1 MFPRRRIPL
10 AGGLVLAAAIAAASA
25 SLHAQ
30 DTAPANAPEL
40 AVLALLDA
48 SEPVTYFIATGVPGS
63 QFQATDPE
71 LAGWALAAWAE
82 HTDGALQFVP
92 APEASAMLR
101 IYWVPANFGQYGEMR
116 PIVVDGK
123 RGAELYIR
131 PDTDALGGAIAA
143 RARDDALYRETIV
156 YLTCL
161 HELGHAL
168 GLSHT
173 AAFDDIM
180 FFFGYGGDIV
190 EYFDRYRR
198 ALRSRDDIADNAG
211 LSADD
216 VATLRA
222 LYGVR

>member
-1 MFPRRRIPL
+1 M
-10 AGGLVLAAAIAAASA
+10 ALAAAIVTTSVN
-25 SLHAQ
+25 LHAQ
-30 DTAPANAPEL
+30 DTTPASAPEL
-40 AVLALLDA
+40 ALLAPLDA

-63 QFQATDPE
+63 QYRATDAE
-71 LAGWALAAWAE
+71 LARWALAAWSGR
-82 HTDGALQFVP
+82 TDGALQFVP
-92 APEASAMLR
+92 APEDSAMLR

-180 FFFGYGGDIV
+180 YFFGYGGDIV

-198 ALRSRDDIADNAG
+198 VLQSRDDIAGQAG
-211 LSADD
+211 LSAGD

-222 LYGVR
+222 LYGLR

>member
-1 MFPRRRIPL
+1 MRL
-10 AGGLVLAAAIAAASA
+10 GGGVALVFAIATPGA
-25 SLHAQ
+25 SLSAQ
-30 DTAPANAPEL
+30 DTTPANAPDL
-40 AVLALLDA
+40 AVLAPLDA
-48 SEPVTYFIATGVPGS
+48 SEPVTYFISAGVPGS
-63 QFQATDPE
+63 QYRATDPE
-71 LAGWALAAWAE
+71 LARWALAAWAGR
-82 HTDGALQFVP
+82 TDGALQFVP
-92 APEASAMLR
+92 ATEASAMLR
-101 IYWVPANFGQYGEMR
+101 IYWVPANYGQYGEMR

-131 PDTDALGGAIAA
+131 PDTDALGGPVAA

-198 ALRSRDDIADNAG
+198 ALKTRDDIASQAG
-211 LSADD
+211 LSAGD

>member
-1 MFPRRRIPL
+1 MRFGR
-10 AGGLVLAAAIAAASA
+10 GVVLAVAIAAASA
-25 SLHAQ
+25 SLQAQ
-30 DTAPANAPEL
+30 NTPPANAPDL
-40 AVLALLDA
+40 AMLAPLDA
-48 SEPVTYFIATGVPGS
+48 SGPVTYFIATGVPGS
-63 QFQATDPE
+63 QYRTTDTE
-71 LAGWALAAWAE
+71 LARWALAAWAGR
-82 HTDGALQFVP
+82 TDGALQFVP
-92 APEASAMLR
+92 APEDSAMLR

-131 PDTDALGGAIAA
+131 PDTDALGGPIAA

-168 GLSHT
+168 GLAHT
-173 AAFDDIM
+173 AVFDDLM

-198 ALRSRDDIADNAG
+198 ALRSRDDIASQAG

>member
-1 MFPRRRIPL
+1 M
-10 AGGLVLAAAIAAASA
+10 
-25 SLHAQ
+25 
-30 DTAPANAPEL
+30 
-40 AVLALLDA
+40 
-48 SEPVTYFIATGVPGS
+48 
-63 QFQATDPE
+63 
-71 LAGWALAAWAE
+71 
-82 HTDGALQFVP
+82 
-92 APEASAMLR
+92 
-101 IYWVPANFGQYGEMR
+101 
-116 PIVVDGK
+116 
-123 RGAELYIR
+123 
-131 PDTDALGGAIAA
+131 
-143 RARDDALYRETIV
+143 
-156 YLTCL
+156 

-198 ALRSRDDIADNAG
+198 ALQSRDDIADNAG